1 MADDNYPDKSVE
13 TYETAPDWTPDREFE
28 LVVADQSYLVNQFG
42 NQHAI
47 RLADHPST
55 LFTKDW
61 ADYSDDEMDMWDESD
76 FYHALNRTE
85 SPPELPYHRETA
97 LLENEDVKMC
107 GPCLAETLLAEEE
120 IIFEPLPEPEPETK
134 MHVQTTV
141 NYPPT
146 PPPSPAIVEDTTVVV
161 ENHELVYE
169 EIDFSSPPFPFPLLS
184 REVTTTYEQLD
195 SKGSDDPIV
204 PQSTTYTLTRYVQEL
219 STPESPPASE
229 PDFRNTTSL
238 AGGVVTSKPAA
249 TENKV
254 PTTTLELLPTPS
266 SMKDSISLAP
276 KANRRRRRKKTSQK
290 KSEEKSKNSVC
301 LPVQPKLNSKPSR
314 PRPKGESKDN
324 SQRRPPLQRQHDVS
338 SPKVSSP
345 NRIRGEDTSQKQEML
360 SMLKL
365 VLTRLEKLEQRC
377 SLPKLE

>member
-28 LVVADQSYLVNQFG
+28 LVVAEQSYLVNQFG

-47 RLADHPST
+47 RLADQPSN
-55 LFTKDW
+55 LFSKDW
-61 ADYSDDEMDMWDESD
+61 ADYTDDDMDTWEESD
-76 FYHALNRTE
+76 FYHALNGTE
-85 SPPELPYHRETA
+85 SVPDIPYHRELA
-97 LLENEDVKMC
+97 RPDDEVESKVC

-120 IIFEPLPEPEPETK
+120 IIFDPYPAPEREAKTY
-134 MHVQTTV
+134 VQANV

-146 PPPSPAIVEDTTVVV
+146 PPPSPVVVEDTTMAV
-161 ENHELVYE
+161 ETHELVYE
-169 EIDFSSPPFPFPLLS
+169 EMDFSSPPSPPPLLS
-184 REVTTTYEQLD
+184 REITTIHEELD
-195 SKGSDDPIV
+195 SKGSDNPIV
-204 PQSTTYTLTRYVQEL
+204 PQPALKRYVEEL
-219 STPESPPASE
+219 STPESPTASE

-238 AGGVVTSKPAA
+238 AGGVVSSKPAA
-249 TENKV
+249 TEKKSH
-254 PTTTLELLPTPS
+254 TTTLELLPTPS
-266 SMKDSISLAP
+266 SMKDSNSPAP

-301 LPVQPKLNSKPSR
+301 PPVQPKPNSKPSR
-314 PRPKGESKDN
+314 PKPKGESKDN

-338 SPKVSSP
+338 SQKVSSP
-345 NRIRGEDTSQKQEML
+345 NRIRGEDTSQAQEIS

-365 VLTRLEKLEQRC
+365 VLTRLEKLEQLS